1 MSRSFVVVTLSL
13 LEILTFLRYL
23 VGMNATLSIKGQI
36 TIPLKIREK
45 LHLKTGDVLDFDEN
59 ASFLKAVRVI
69 SPEAWENFGAG
80 WRDPWPGRKVQDIMD
95 ELRGPV
101 ELPRFRK

>member
-1 MSRSFVVVTLSL
+1 
-13 LEILTFLRYL
+13 
-23 VGMNATLSIKGQI
+23 MNAILSSKGQI

-69 SPEAWENFGAG
+69 SPEAWDNFGAG
-80 WRDPWPGRKVQDIMD
+80 WKDPWPGVKTDDVMD

-101 ELPRFRK
+101 ELPRSNKG